1 MENCHQI
8 RSWLI
13 KAMNNKKTV
22 ARTDLDTNSGGL
34 GGSDMEVS
42 GPLSDGMGYLF
53 SGGKKTNVRKKKQR
67 RIDERPGE
75 QKVDKV

>member
-1 MENCHQI
+1 M
-8 RSWLI
+8 
-13 KAMNNKKTV
+13 KALNSKQVT
-22 ARTDLDTNSGGL
+22 ARGDLSSNSDGL
-34 GGSDMEVS
+34 GGGNMQVS

-75 QKVDKV
+75 QEVDKVQPV